1 MQDETGTLLYF
12 AYGSNMY
19 TPRLLERVP
28 SARAVDIARL
38 PGHCL
43 AFRKRGRDGSAK
55 CDLEPFEP
63 ETVWGVVYRIDSADL
78 DALDAAEGE
87 GYRREIV
94 TVATADAFLEAFTYR
109 AKPDWLT
116 GAAPFDWY
124 RDLVAAGAREHELPS
139 IYAAAIEDL
148 PAEPDPGTERAERN
162 RPGSD

>member
-1 MQDETGTLLYF
+1 MEESDTLLYF

-28 SARAVDIARL
+28 SARFVDIARL

-43 AFRKRGRDGSAK
+43 AFRKHGRDGSAK
-55 CDLEPFEP
+55 LDLEPFEP
-63 ETVWGVVYRIDSADL
+63 ETVWGVVYRVDAADL

-87 GYRREIV
+87 GYRRENV
-94 TVATADAFLEAFTYR
+94 TVATSDAFLEAITYR

-124 RDLVAAGAREHELPS
+124 RDLVAAGARQHELPS
-139 IYAAAIEDL
+139 IYVAAIEDM
-148 PAEPDPGTERAERN
+148 PAEPDPDTDRAERN
-162 RPGSD
+162 RPRDR